1 MAQPQLEKDAYVLNR
16 DHAAAARL
24 NYQFFLWRETL
35 GFNLHPDIPA
45 PKPDARIADVATGT
59 GIWLIDVARSLPNT
73 VQFQG
78 LDIDISQCPPKQ
90 WLPSNMKTRAWD
102 MFQEVPKD
110 LVGQFDIVHVRLL
123 GLVIKDNNS
132 LPAIASLHKLLKPG
146 GYLQWDEM
154 ADASSYV
161 ASVDSTIK
169 TDGVEALR
177 KYMNSPKGNEKGL
190 DNWRSGLPDNL
201 NQNGFVK
208 AKLHTYKPELS
219 LAKFW
224 NDNFL
229 LVVEEFTSKVFKG
242 TDKAAEAYQ
251 LLNNAVEDVHHG
263 AVIVIPLTVVVAM
276 KRKA

>member
-1 MAQPQLEKDAYVLNR
+1 S
-16 DHAAAARL
+16 RL

-224 NDNFL
+224 ND
-229 LVVEEFTSKVFKG
+229 K
-242 TDKAAEAYQ
+242 
-251 LLNNAVEDVHHG
+251 
-263 AVIVIPLTVVVAM
+263 
-276 KRKA
+276 